1 MIDLT
6 TLIVGGTTLVTG
18 ICLASFGNARGPA
31 GRESLPGSQ
40 TGLRIDRAIAFVL
53 ILFTGG
59 CPRNNECAAAGEQN
73 EHERDG
79 AFVVPRTAPGGRHL

>member
-59 CPRNNECAAAGEQN
+59 
-73 EHERDG
+73 G